1 MTTTEAEARRHGG
14 TEARSENGTA
24 TPGLSV
30 TDLYKEYP
38 TPSEPLVVLRGV
50 SLALSPG
57 EAVAVVGPSGS
68 GKSTLLNILGTLDA
82 PTRGRVLLD
91 GVDPFSLS
99 PKELA
104 LFRGRRVG
112 FIFQDHHL
120 LPQCTALENVLVA
133 RLAVGAVGKDDASRA
148 AELLR
153 LVGLEGRATHRPSE
167 LSGGERQR
175 VAIAR
180 ALMNEPSL
188 LLCDEPTGNLD
199 TKTSGAVGDLLHS
212 VTGKA
217 GAMMV
222 VVTHSPD
229 LARSFPRQL
238 RMADGQLLS
247 EA

>member
-1 MTTTEAEARRHGG
+1 MTSVERERRGDAATEPRREGEA
-14 TEARSENGTA
+14 
-24 TPGLSV
+24 GLAV

-38 TPSEPLVVLRGV
+38 TPGEPLVVLRGV
-50 SLALSPG
+50 NVSLVPG

-91 GVDPFSLS
+91 GTDPFSLS
-99 PKELA
+99 ANELA
-104 LFRGRRVG
+104 RFRGGRVG

-133 RLAVGAVGKDDASRA
+133 RLAVGPVTKDDSARG

-153 LVGLEGRATHRPSE
+153 LVGLEGRATHRPAE

-180 ALMNEPSL
+180 ALMNKPSL

-199 TKTSGAVGDLLHS
+199 TKTSASVGELLHS
-212 VTGKA
+212 VTGAA

-238 RMADGQLLS
+238 RMADGQLIS
-247 EA
+247 N